1 MKHSKYLDK
10 LRDNKFKHLNMNH
23 RDRDSFLKYIS
34 DTNTTCTNVKRRTRR
49 QLNPD
54 QCKFNQLI
62 FFQYV
67 VFLFLFLECRGL
79 YWQGKIKPR
88 SIASNVQKSFPRRQ
102 ILDNIHRLFGEIK
115 REKDEKLTG
124 WLKGN
129 WTPGPVQNAKRYTA
143 LQVLM
148 YIKQSEFLTSNQDL

>member
-34 DTNTTCTNVKRRTRR
+34 DTNTTCSNVKRRTRR

-62 FFQYV
+62 FFNS
-67 VFLFLFLECRGL
+67 FLFSFFGTFYNVEVFINK
-79 YWQGKIKPR
+79 GKSSPDKLHQMSKEADFRYIDCVVK
-88 SIASNVQKSFPRRQ
+88 
-102 ILDNIHRLFGEIK
+102 L

-124 WLKGN
+124 WLTGL
-129 WTPGPVQNAKRYTA
+129 WGPVQNAKYYTTGSDVHKA
-143 LQVLM
+143 
-148 YIKQSEFLTSNQDL
+148 I